1 MRLPFFL
8 DPNDAPSKQAI
19 LQAALSLFVTDGIRE
34 STLRTIAA
42 KAGFSNPV
50 LFKFFESKEALALH
64 LFERCYARLVADIAR
79 ALSTDG
85 TFRVRLR
92 ALLVALVA
100 LFEESPEALL
110 FVTEELRRFWPHI
123 APEMKR
129 RTANG
134 LVRAFFED
142 GVKHGDVARDIAVP
156 MLVVGF
162 WGSLS
167 QFCRMMYFGE
177 LGGRAH
183 DHIGALEALTSKML
197 GA

>member
-1 MRLPFFL
+1 MAAPFFL
-8 DPNDAPSKQAI
+8 DPDDPPSKQAI
-19 LQAALSLFVTDGIRE
+19 LQAALSLFVREGIRE
-34 STLRTIAA
+34 STLRTIAD

-50 LFKFFESKEALALH
+50 VFKFFPSKEALALH
-64 LFERCYARLVADIAR
+64 LFERCYGRLVADVSR
-79 ALSTDG
+79 ALATEG

-92 ALLVALVA
+92 ALLTGLVA
-100 LFEESPEALL
+100 LFEESPEAVL
-110 FVTEELRRFWPHI
+110 FVTEELRRFWPHL
-123 APEMKR
+123 APESKR

-134 LVRAFFED
+134 LVRLFFEE
-142 GVKHGDVARDIAVP
+142 GVKRGDVARDIAVP

-162 WGSLS
+162 WGTLS

-177 LGGRAH
+177 LGGKAR